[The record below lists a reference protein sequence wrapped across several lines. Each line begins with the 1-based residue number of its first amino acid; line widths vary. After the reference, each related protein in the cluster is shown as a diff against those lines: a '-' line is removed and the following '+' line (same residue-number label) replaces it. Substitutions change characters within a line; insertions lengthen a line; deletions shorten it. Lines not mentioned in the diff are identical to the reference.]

1 MDTIAASQTTDA
13 DGLKAGGLYRM
24 LWRWHFYAGIV
35 CIPFIIT
42 LALTGSIYLFKPQ
55 IDAFTTRSLTSLEMT
70 GERASAEAI
79 AAAATES
86 MPGSVLSL
94 YTLPQSANDA
104 VAVVITSGATKYDV
118 WVHPETL
125 EVMKTVPSDGRFLEI
140 VKTIHGEL
148 LLGNFGSF
156 FVEFAASWAIVM
168 VLSGLYLWW
177 PRKARGLAG
186 VLYPR
191 LNQGRGRMW
200 RDLHAVTGVW
210 VSFFALFL
218 LVSGMPWA
226 MVWGG
231 ALKEIRSVG
240 MHDSPSQ
247 DWTQSRADEHAEHM
261 KTLEPVPAADP
272 MAGMDHSAHAGMD
285 HSSHAGSMAAP
296 AGASLDLI
304 EANVRALNLAPP
316 VLIVPPNGRSPNWTV
331 RAEHGNRMLRVNAVL
346 DPASGDVLS
355 TSDFNGKPL
364 IDKMIGVGIAAHEG
378 QLFGWINQLIGVLTA
393 SGLVLLAVSAFVMWR
408 RRAPEGALGAPPP
421 IPNERVGWGI
431 AVIIGV
437 CGVLLPVLGISLIA
451 IALIEFAALRH
462 LPGARRWLGLVPA

>member
-1 MDTIAASQTTDA
+1 MDTIAAPETTGSDA
-13 DGLKAGGLYRM
+13 QKAGGLYRM

-55 IDAFTTRSLTSLEMT
+55 IDAFTTRSMTGLEMT
-70 GERASAEAI
+70 GERASSEAI
-79 AAAATES
+79 AAAATAS
-86 MPGSVLSL
+86 MPGSVLSS
-94 YTLPQSANDA
+94 YTLPQSDNDA
-104 VAVVITSGATKYDV
+104 VAVVITSGVTKYDL

-125 EVMKTVPSDGRFLEI
+125 EVMKSTPSAGRFLEI

-148 LLGNFGSF
+148 LLGKFGSF

-177 PRKARGLAG
+177 PRNARGLAG

-218 LVSGMPWA
+218 VISGLPWA
-226 MVWGG
+226 LVWSA
-231 ALKEIRSVG
+231 ALEEVRSVG
-240 MHDSPSQ
+240 IHGAPSQ

-261 KTLEPVPAADP
+261 ATLEPVPAAGP

-285 HSSHAGSMAAP
+285 HSAHMAAP
-296 AGASLDLI
+296 AGVSLDVI

-316 VLIVPPNGRSPNWTV
+316 VLIVPPNGRSANWSV
-331 RAEHGNRMLRVNAVL
+331 RAENGNRMLRVNAAL
-346 DPASGDVLS
+346 DPATGDVLS
-355 TSDFNGKPL
+355 TSDFKEKPL
-364 IDKMIGVGIAAHEG
+364 IEKMIGVGISAHEG
-378 QLFGWINQLIGVLTA
+378 QLFGWVNQLLGLLTA
-393 SGLVLLAVSAFVMWR
+393 TGLVTLAVTAFIMWR
-408 RRAPEGALGAPPP
+408 RRAPEGVLGAPPP
-421 IPNERVGWGI
+421 IPNERIGWGI
-431 AVIIGV
+431 AAIIGV
-437 CGVLLPVLGISLIA
+437 CGVLLPVLGMALIA